1 MSEHDEDVGG
11 QDEPGTFSTTP
22 PPPGPGPAAG
32 VGTATVAPEAD
43 EHPAVELRDLTKR
56 YGGHVALDRVSLAV
70 PVGSVCGLIGPN
82 GAGKSTM
89 MSIVATLLRPTA
101 GSASVFGVPTT
112 DTAVVRRLIGYVPDV
127 LGMYTGL
134 SVEEYLSF
142 FADAYGIGR
151 DRRPALVD
159 GLLELVDLQDKR
171 DADLNTLS
179 RGMKQRIGLARGLVH
194 EPQLLILDEPASG
207 LDPRARIELRDII
220 AHLRSV
226 GVTVMIS
233 SHILSELEEM
243 CTHAIVLEQGRL
255 VGFEDLRDDPGRAVS
270 ITFVGGGTERFL
282 VTSDREQA
290 ELVARLVQEGRPVL
304 SVTTESTRLED
315 RFMRMTEGLV
325 N

>member
-1 MSEHDEDVGG
+1 MNEHSEHAGSHDELR
-11 QDEPGTFSTTP
+11 TFSPTP
-22 PPPGPGPAAG
+22 PAPDAAG
-32 VGTATVAPEAD
+32 TGAATAAPPAL

-56 YGGHVALDRVSLAV
+56 YGSHVALDRVSLVV
-70 PVGSVCGLIGPN
+70 PAGSVCGLIGPN

-89 MSIVATLLRPTA
+89 MSIIATLLRPTA
-101 GSASVFGVPTT
+101 GSASVFGVPAT
-112 DTAVVRRLIGYVPDV
+112 DTAVLRRLIGYVPDV

-151 DRRPALVD
+151 DQRSSIVD

-194 EPQLLILDEPASG
+194 EPQLLILDEPARG
-207 LDPRARIELRDII
+207 LDPPARLELRDII
-220 AHLRSV
+220 AHLRSA

-255 VGFEDLRDDPGRAVS
+255 VGLEDLRDDPGRSVTIS
-270 ITFVGGGTERFL
+270 FVGGGTERFL
-282 VTSDREQA
+282 VTSDQEQA
-290 ELVARLVQEGRPVL
+290 ELVARLVREGRPVL

-315 RFMRMTEGLV
+315 RFMRMTDGRV